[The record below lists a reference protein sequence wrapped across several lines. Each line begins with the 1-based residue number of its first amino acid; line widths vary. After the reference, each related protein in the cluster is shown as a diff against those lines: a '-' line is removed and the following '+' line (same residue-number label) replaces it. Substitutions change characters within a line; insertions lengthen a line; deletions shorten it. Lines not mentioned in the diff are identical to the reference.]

1 MPVSGKWRGRGN
13 EIRWAEELGTMS
25 VSCGSSSVHAYIDNI
40 ILATVLTGLRF
51 PVWLP
56 FYWFLYDRPSAFA
69 LYQTAWAFFSNSL
82 RSFFLVSSSSFV
94 LMQQTTTV
102 LVDPLACERLHHLYD
117 LGLYV
122 ISCRLLHQ
130 NASLGS
136 ILSTFTNT
144 AQSLF
149 QLITDNWYFSFS
161 IGIELGGRVG
171 VWVPSSYPKFNR

>member
-1 MPVSGKWRGRGN
+1 MEGEGQWDQMSGGTWHDVCKLWLVFSSCIHWQHHPSNRVDGASLPCLASVLLIP
-13 EIRWAEELGTMS
+13 IRPPFCLRS
-25 VSCGSSSVHAYIDNI
+25 VSDCMG
-40 ILATVLTGLRF
+40 F
-51 PVWLP
+51 
-56 FYWFLYDRPSAFA
+56 FLEFIA
-69 LYQTAWAFFSNSL
+69 LV
-82 RSFFLVSSSSFV
+82 FLVSSSSFV

-122 ISCRLLHQ
+122 ISCRLLRQ